1 MKKVTNDLESLNFNT
16 AISQMMIF
24 INAVYKESVFPK
36 EYAEGFV
43 KLLNPIA
50 PFITEEIWEQ
60 LGHNSSI
67 AHETWPT
74 YEEEKTVENEITI
87 GIQINGKL
95 RSEITIAMNLEKDA
109 VLELALKDEKVQ
121 NYLAGKE
128 IVKSIV
134 VPNKIVNLV
143 IK

>member
-1 MKKVTNDLESLNFNT
+1 M
-16 AISQMMIF
+16 
-24 INAVYKESVFPK
+24 
-36 EYAEGFV
+36 
-43 KLLNPIA
+43 LNPIA

-109 VLELALKDEKVQ
+109 VLELALKNEKVQ